1 MCRNIIPRFFQSYR
15 EMVPIVTIDGPSG
28 SGKGTIAKALAL
40 KLNWNYLDSGLLY
53 RCFAFLHSENIENIS
68 ESFSRIEHKYD
79 AKSENILFDGNDIT
93 SAIRGKELTILSSQ
107 LSQKSEVREQLMQIQ
122 KQFRK
127 LPGLVAEG
135 RDMSS
140 KLFPDSKV
148 KIFLT
153 ADLSERVNRR
163 ANQLRNDGQKVNISE
178 LKNEIELRDGRDL
191 EREHSPLVQTE
202 DSILIDNTSKTVA
215 ETIEFIEKLVN
226 ERY

>member
-1 MCRNIIPRFFQSYR
+1 
-15 EMVPIVTIDGPSG
+15 MVPIVTIDGPSG
-28 SGKGTIAKALAL
+28 SGKGTIAKALAI

-191 EREHSPLVQTE
+191 GREHSPLVKTD
-202 DSILIDNTSKTVA
+202 DSILIDNTSKSVT
-215 ETIEFIEKLVN
+215 ETIEFIEELVN

>member
-1 MCRNIIPRFFQSYR
+1 MCRNIIPWFFQSYR

-107 LSQKSEVREQLMQIQ
+107 LSQKSQVREQLMQIQ

-191 EREHSPLVQTE
+191 GREHSPLVKTD
-202 DSILIDNTSKTVA
+202 DSILIDNTSKSVT
-215 ETIEFIEKLVN
+215 ETIEFIEELVN

>member
-1 MCRNIIPRFFQSYR
+1 
-15 EMVPIVTIDGPSG
+15 MVPIVTIDGPSG

-79 AKSENILFDGNDIT
+79 SKSENILFDGNDIT

-191 EREHSPLVQTE
+191 GREHSPLVKTD
-202 DSILIDNTSKTVA
+202 DSILIDNTSKSVT
-215 ETIEFIEKLVN
+215 ETIDFIEELVN

>member
-1 MCRNIIPRFFQSYR
+1 MCRNIIPWFFQSYR

-191 EREHSPLVQTE
+191 GREHSPLVKTD
-202 DSILIDNTSKTVA
+202 DSILIDNTSKSVT
-215 ETIEFIEKLVN
+215 ETIEFIEELVN